1 MKKTIVLLT
10 IFILYSQWIIAHA
23 TPLVFYK
30 SKPIHYKMIGEKEVS
45 PVVQTALKLFEE
57 DVHTVLNAKLKKG
70 SPLSSQLIISILS
83 PYSKD
88 SLASMPQSFRIEE
101 KEGKLYVIGADA
113 QGAAYGIMEL
123 SRMLGV
129 SPWIWWADNVP
140 SPLEQWRIPHGFRTE
155 QSPAIP
161 YRGIFI
167 NDEDNGLCPWS
178 WRTFDPSIT
187 KGRIGPKTHEK
198 IFELMLRLRANVFWP
213 AMHACSV
220 PFYLVPGNQEMADK
234 FGIIIGTSHCEPML
248 RNTNGE
254 WEKAGIGEYNYVTNR
269 KNVYHFWEERVKET
283 AQSNGFYTL
292 GMRGIHDTGMEGVK
306 SMEQQRNTLQ
316 QVIND
321 QRKLIDIYVKKEAP
335 QVFIPYKEVL
345 PVYHAG
351 LEIPD
356 DVTLMW
362 CDDNYGYIR
371 HLPDETERA
380 RQGGNGVYYHFSY
393 WGRPQTHVWLPST
406 CPALTQTELERA
418 YLHGIQKLWVFNVGD
433 IKPNEFLTEYG
444 LTMAWDKKV
453 LMNRNSNDFISQWLK
468 REFGNELGER
478 LVPIWNEYYDLSY
491 QRRAEFL
498 GNTRVEEKDPKYKKV
513 SDLPWSDE
521 EVQTWLN
528 RCLKMEEEIL
538 GLRSEIADIRQA
550 HWFELVEYPCRSLT
564 AMARKMLGAQ
574 LARHGKIGWKEAL
587 NGQQAIFTLTNEYHS
602 LLDGKWNH
610 MMGFWKEHS
619 MYKEVDT
626 TSSCIPP
633 MRPHI
638 KNRYTLTA
646 VNGKFGPDSYIIQG
660 LGYSNC
666 ALSIVKD
673 DTFHVILPSS
683 TDSLTVTLAF
693 VPNHP
698 ADADKLE
705 VYIEIEDEKPFPLQ
719 YQTYGRSEEWKK
731 NIERNQA
738 LRSFTLSPSS
748 KTRALKIKATTPAV
762 ILDEIKITE

>member
-1 MKKTIVLLT
+1 M
-10 IFILYSQWIIAHA
+10 
-23 TPLVFYK
+23 
-30 SKPIHYKMIGEKEVS
+30 GEK
-45 PVVQTALKLFEE
+45 
-57 DVHTVLNAKLKKG
+57 
-70 SPLSSQLIISILS
+70 
-83 PYSKD
+83 
-88 SLASMPQSFRIEE
+88 
-101 KEGKLYVIGADA
+101 
-113 QGAAYGIMEL
+113 
-123 SRMLGV
+123 
-129 SPWIWWADNVP
+129 
-140 SPLEQWRIPHGFRTE
+140 
-155 QSPAIP
+155 
-161 YRGIFI
+161 
-167 NDEDNGLCPWS
+167 
-178 WRTFDPSIT
+178 
-187 KGRIGPKTHEK
+187 
-198 IFELMLRLRANVFWP
+198 
-213 AMHACSV
+213 
-220 PFYLVPGNQEMADK
+220 
-234 FGIIIGTSHCEPML
+234 
-248 RNTNGE
+248 
-254 WEKAGIGEYNYVTNR
+254 
-269 KNVYHFWEERVKET
+269 
-283 AQSNGFYTL
+283 
-292 GMRGIHDTGMEGVK
+292 
-306 SMEQQRNTLQ
+306 
-316 QVIND
+316 
-321 QRKLIDIYVKKEAP
+321 
-335 QVFIPYKEVL
+335 
-345 PVYHAG
+345 
-351 LEIPD
+351 
-356 DVTLMW
+356 
-362 CDDNYGYIR
+362 
-371 HLPDETERA
+371 
-380 RQGGNGVYYHFSY
+380 
-393 WGRPQTHVWLPST
+393 
-406 CPALTQTELERA
+406 
-418 YLHGIQKLWVFNVGD
+418 
-433 IKPNEFLTEYG
+433 
-444 LTMAWDKKV
+444 
-453 LMNRNSNDFISQWLK
+453 
-468 REFGNELGER
+468 

-498 GNTRVEEKDPKYKKV
+498 GNTRVEEKEPKYKKV

-528 RCLKMEEEIL
+528 RCLKLEEEIL

-550 HWFELVEYPCRSLT
+550 HWIELVEYPCRSLT

-587 NGQQAIFTLTNEYHS
+587 NGQQTIFTLTNEYHS

-638 KNRYTLTA
+638 KKRYTLTA
-646 VNGKFGPDSYIIQG
+646 VNGKFGSDSYIIQG

-705 VYIEIEDEKPFPLQ
+705 VYIEIEGENPFLLQ